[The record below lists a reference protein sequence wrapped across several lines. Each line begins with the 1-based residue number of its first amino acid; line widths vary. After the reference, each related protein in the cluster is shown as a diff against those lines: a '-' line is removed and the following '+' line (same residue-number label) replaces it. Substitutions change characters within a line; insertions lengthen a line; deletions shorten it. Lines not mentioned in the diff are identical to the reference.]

1 MNFKLLP
8 IDETMQILRI
18 ESDSKIAFH
27 KILEQA
33 NKNLPSEIWKEYEK
47 LNIER
52 DIEDAVIW
60 LKKILIQFPDSKGI
74 YLGLDT
80 LNMDEGNGTN
90 VEIGLSKSCN
100 PNEFS
105 GDWTYDCE
113 DHGEPHLIKG
123 LYEVAD
129 TFGSSE
135 RWTNDEVSFAEY
147 LVFLGYSGVVLK
159 GALSKLEINND
170 FLSIWGFHDGDMYF
184 LMQKANGIESIVT
197 EIDLIP

>member
-1 MNFKLLP
+1 MNFELLP
-8 IDETMQILRI
+8 IDETMQILRT

-27 KILEQA
+27 KILEEA

-52 DIEDAVIW
+52 DIEDAVLW
-60 LKKILIQFPDSKGI
+60 LKKTLTQFPDSKGI

-105 GDWTYDCE
+105 DDWTYDCE
-113 DHGEPHLIKG
+113 NYGESHLIKG

-129 TFGSSE
+129 TFMNSE
-135 RWTNDEVSFAEY
+135 KWTSDETSFAEY
-147 LVFLGYSGVVLK
+147 VVFLGYSGVVLK
-159 GALSKLEINND
+159 GALSKLETNND
-170 FLSIWGFHDGDMYF
+170 FLSIWGFHDGDMFF

-197 EIDLIP
+197 EIDL